1 MSTATTTTCSGGTTL
16 TSRHRPIVSRLL
28 SMAGGLVV
36 VVLVLLV
43 VLLVVLTTA
52 AVVVVVLT
60 AVASTRLVIEEAAVA
75 EGAVVADDV
84 GVVAAARRAALLDG
98 DVDAQ
103 VAAVGEVVRYGGVKD
118 QTVAV
123 ADGGLDA
130 VANGSRLRLP
140 QQPSLVGVQLQAVG
154 ELVGGLL
161 PANQHHRR
169 EELLVAGVLLRLLQ
183 HQHKVVV
190 EAGLDHHLQ
199 IKRFVKF

>member
-36 VVLVLLV
+36 VVVVLLV
-43 VLLVVLTTA
+43 VLVVLTTA

-98 DVDAQ
+98 HVDAQ

-130 VANGSRLRLP
+130 VANGPRLRLP